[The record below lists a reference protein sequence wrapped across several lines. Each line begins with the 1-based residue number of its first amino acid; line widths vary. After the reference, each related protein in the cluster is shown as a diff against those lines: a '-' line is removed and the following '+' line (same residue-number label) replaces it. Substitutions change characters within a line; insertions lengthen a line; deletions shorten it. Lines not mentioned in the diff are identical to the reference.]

1 MGKRILF
8 ILFVFVFSITV
19 SSGQNEKKL
28 DSLISLADSLS
39 RNKNFTAALEVNLS
53 AVDLLKKLKEN
64 SYFQAMSPVVML
76 NTGTCYKEL
85 GDVKNAHRF
94 MTYSLQLARSN
105 KVHLDI
111 ELAFISLNSLHKHI
125 SISNLS
131 FDYPVVPATEE
142 LGMFYVISKIE
153 KVSADS
159 VRIIIQGGK
168 YDGIDDSVKKGGII
182 SRYDVNKKNERP
194 FGLVNCYIR
203 EINNNY
209 CVAYA
214 RDDSVLYIKEGD
226 LVELKTRVPIFW
238 RKLDI
243 GKALLRAISYSTYYR
258 EQIFHPRY
266 LYYYADSLT
275 NRDLAAIFKN

>member
-1 MGKRILF
+1 MPVCYEYLPEGIANHLILRKFHISRNMGKRILF
-8 ILFVFVFSITV
+8 ILVVFVFSVTV

-28 DSLISLADSLS
+28 DSLISTADSLS
-39 RNKNFTAALEVNLS
+39 RSKNFTAALEVNLS

-64 SYFQAMSPVVML
+64 SYFQAMSPIVML
-76 NTGTCYKEL
+76 NTGTCYREL
-85 GDVKNAHRF
+85 GDVNNAHRF
-94 MTYSLQLARSN
+94 MTYSLQLARAN

-182 SRYDVNKKNERP
+182 SRYDANKKNEKDVVSIP
-194 FGLVNCYIR
+194 LILQAAKIAE
-203 EINNNY
+203 EI
-209 CVAYA
+209 
-214 RDDSVLYIKEGD
+214 I
-226 LVELKTRVPIFW
+226 P
-238 RKLDI
+238 
-243 GKALLRAISYSTYYR
+243 STPYN
-258 EQIFHPRY
+258 P
-266 LYYYADSLT
+266 
-275 NRDLAAIFKN
+275 